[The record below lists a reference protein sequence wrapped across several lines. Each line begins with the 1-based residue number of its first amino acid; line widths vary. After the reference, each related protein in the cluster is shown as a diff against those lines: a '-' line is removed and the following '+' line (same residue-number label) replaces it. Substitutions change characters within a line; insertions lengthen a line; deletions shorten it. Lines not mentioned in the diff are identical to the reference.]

1 MTTARTA
8 EEIIADGARPHAAA
22 QQAQLEAWAAGHG
35 LKRMSPELVKGAI
48 LADYLEACA
57 ADGFMS
63 ATRHAGPVPFAS
75 DQERGTRFPQV
86 AADDPGPVPT
96 PAPVTMPDEYRY
108 LSPDTART
116 LHAVDTMRLT
126 DDERR
131 RMIEYMTGYDTD
143 AVNAGLTFIAYT
155 RRPRHPGPQS

>member
-1 MTTARTA
+1 MTDTRLGPACSPTCIEQSGSINEHHGDCPRK
-8 EEIIADGARPHAAA
+8 EYVLSGQYSRD
-22 QQAQLEAWAAGHG
+22 LEA
-35 LKRMSPELVKGAI
+35 
-48 LADYLEACA
+48 
-57 ADGFMS
+57 
-63 ATRHAGPVPFAS
+63 AS
-75 DQERGTRFPQV
+75 T
-86 AADDPGPVPT
+86 DPGPVPT
-96 PAPVTMPDEYRY
+96 PAPVTMPNEYDAYRY

-126 DDERR
+126 DNERR